1 MDRITFEQLGQIFV
15 DSHPGLCVSL
25 YMPAHRAGRE
35 TEQDPIRFK
44 NLLRQAEER
53 LQAEGIRSADARNFL
68 KEPQRLLQDQS
79 FWRHQSDGLA
89 LFCSEDI
96 FHFFRL
102 PIRFTELV
110 VVAKR
115 FHLKPLLPILTSN
128 STFFILAVSQNQL
141 RLLEGTQHSF
151 DEIELEGVPQNLAE
165 TLPESFPEKQLQFHT
180 GTPSGSGNRPAM
192 FHGHD
197 IGGDIKN
204 RIRQWFRTIDKEV
217 GGLLSD
223 TQSPLVL
230 AGVDTLFP
238 LYKEVNTYPHL
249 MDEGIPGNPEGMKAE
264 DLHQQAW
271 AIVEPVLKKEL
282 EAGVAR
288 YRQLAGTGK
297 TATEIV
303 EAVPAAHH
311 GRIEVLFVAVGV
323 QVWGRFNPEKDV
335 VEVHESPDPGDED
348 LLDLIAIQTLLK
360 GGTVYAVS
368 PEEVPDQGLL
378 AAIFRY

>member
-53 LQAEGIRSADARNFL
+53 LLAEGMRSAEVRNFL

-102 PIRFTELV
+102 PIRFSELM
-110 VVAKR
+110 VVADR
-115 FHLKPLLPILTSN
+115 FHVKPLLPILTSDGV
-128 STFFILAVSQNQL
+128 FYILAISQNQV
-141 RLLEGTQHSF
+141 RLLEGTRHTA
-151 DEIELEGVPQNLAE
+151 DEIDLENLPE
-165 TLPESFPEKQLQFHT
+165 TLSEALPEGFAEKELQFHT

-197 IGGDIKN
+197 ISNDIKN

-217 GGLLSD
+217 GGFLSD
-223 TQSPLVL
+223 AQPPLVL

-249 MDEGIPGNPEGMKAE
+249 MEEGVPGNPEGMRLE

-271 AIVEPVLKKEL
+271 VIVEPVFRKERQ
-282 EAGVAR
+282 AGSAR
-288 YRQLAGTGK
+288 YRQLAGTGQ
-297 TATEIV
+297 TTIDV
-303 EAVPAAHH
+303 SEAVLAAHH

-323 QVWGRFNPEKDV
+323 QVWGRFDPDKDRV
-335 VEVHESPDPGDED
+335 DVHESPEPGDKD
-348 LLDLIAIQTLLK
+348 LLDLTAIQTLIK

-368 PEEVPDQGLL
+368 PEEVPDQSLV
-378 AAIFRY
+378 AAVLRY

>member
-271 AIVEPVLKKEL
+271 TIVEPVLKKEL

-323 QVWGRFNPEKDV
+323 QVWGRFDPEKDV